1 MSFYNR
7 RPGTGGS
14 FLPEDYI
21 EKKAEN
27 RNLAIAVFLFV
38 VVTLG
43 VVGAFFVTN
52 RQWSSV
58 KHRQVEIN
66 QEYATETKKIEQLK
80 VLEAQKQEMLEKAEV
95 TTALI
100 EKVPRSILLAEMINR
115 MPQNLTL
122 TELNLKSKRQVEPK
136 SKAKPEPAK
145 GAQPRSL
152 ASARGSAPASA
163 GAKGAKEP
171 DKPAAPKP
179 QAPKYEF
186 KIEILG
192 LAGADEEVADYH
204 RALSDCPLLDKVEI
218 LYSGDVKIE
227 DVMMR
232 KFRIECSLR
241 VNADARHIEPL
252 QVPRLPP
259 RPGAHS
265 ATRHLVD
272 PMDPTVTRDESD
284 AARTDAQGDNP

>member
-1 MSFYNR
+1 MSFYSR
-7 RPGTGGS
+7 RPGSGGS

-52 RQWSSV
+52 RQWSTV
-58 KHRQVEIN
+58 KQLQQEIN
-66 QEYATETKKIEQLK
+66 QQYATETKKIEQLK
-80 VLEAQKQEMLEKAEV
+80 VLEEQKQEMLEKAEV

-122 TELNLKSKRQVEPK
+122 TELNLKSKRVIEVKPK
-136 SKAKPEPAK
+136 GKLEPAK
-145 GAQPRSL
+145 GKQVRSL
-152 ASARGSAPASA
+152 ASARP
-163 GAKGAKEP
+163 GAKGAQEP
-171 DKPAAPKP
+171 EKVEAPKP
-179 QAPKYEF
+179 QAPRFEF
-186 KIEILG
+186 KLEILG

-218 LYSGDVKIE
+218 LYSGDVKME

-232 KFRIECSLR
+232 KFRIEASLR
-241 VNADARHIEPL
+241 SNADARHIEPL

-259 RPGAHS
+259 RPGANGT
-265 ATRHLVD
+265 ARVLTVD
-272 PMDPTVTRDESD
+272 PMDPTQPRELTD
-284 AARTDAQGDNP
+284 AARTAVEGDRE

>member
-1 MSFYNR
+1 MAFHNR
-7 RPGTGGS
+7 RPGMGGS

-52 RQWSSV
+52 RQWSTV
-58 KHRQVEIN
+58 KRLQQEIN

-80 VLEAQKQEMLEKAEV
+80 VLEEQKQEMLEKAEV

-122 TELNLKSKRQVEPK
+122 TELNLKSKRIVE
-136 SKAKPEPAK
+136 AKPK
-145 GAQPRSL
+145 GKAEAPKANQPRSL
-152 ASARGSAPASA
+152 ASARP
-163 GAKGAKEP
+163 GAKTTKEP
-171 DKPAAPKP
+171 EKVEAPRP
-179 QAPKYEF
+179 QAPRYEF
-186 KIEILG
+186 KLEILG

-227 DVMMR
+227 DVLMR
-232 KFRIECSLR
+232 KFRIEASLR
-241 VNADARHIEPL
+241 TNADARHIEPL

-259 RPGAHS
+259 RPGAGGT
-265 ATRHLVD
+265 ARTLNVD
-272 PMDPTVTRDESD
+272 PMDPTQPRELTD
-284 AARTDAQGDNP
+284 AARTAVEGDKE

>member
-1 MSFYNR
+1 MAFHNR
-7 RPGTGGS
+7 RPGMGGS
-14 FLPEDYI
+14 FLPEDYV

-27 RNLAIAVFLFV
+27 RNLAIAVCLFV

-58 KHRQVEIN
+58 KQRQHEIN

-80 VLEAQKQEMLEKAEV
+80 VLEDQRDELKGKADV
-95 TTALI
+95 IASLI

-122 TELNLKSKRQVEPK
+122 TELNLKSKRIVE
-136 SKAKPEPAK
+136 AKPAK
-145 GAQPRSL
+145 GKDQPKGNQPRSL
-152 ASARGSAPASA
+152 ASARP
-163 GAKGAKEP
+163 GA
-171 DKPAAPKP
+171 KPAAEAEKVGPPKP
-179 QAPKYEF
+179 TAPKFEF
-186 KIEILG
+186 KLEILG

-227 DVMMR
+227 EVMMR
-232 KFRIECSLR
+232 KFRIEASLR
-241 VNADARHIEPL
+241 GNADARNIEPL

-259 RPGAHS
+259 RPGAS
-265 ATRHLVD
+265 ATRILQVD
-272 PMDPTVTRDESD
+272 PMDPTQPRELTD
-284 AARTDAQGDNP
+284 AARTDAQGD

>member
-1 MSFYNR
+1 M
-7 RPGTGGS
+7 GGS

-58 KHRQVEIN
+58 KQRQQEIN
-66 QEYATETKKIEQLK
+66 QQYATETKKIEQLK
-80 VLEAQKQEMLEKAEV
+80 VLEEQKQEMLEKAEV

-122 TELNLKSKRQVEPK
+122 TELNLKSKRLVEVK
-136 SKAKPEPAK
+136 TKGKPEPAK
-145 GAQPRSL
+145 TNQPRSL
-152 ASARGSAPASA
+152 ASARPGAKA
-163 GAKGAKEP
+163 GAEPAKPET
-171 DKPAAPKP
+171 PKP
-179 QAPKYEF
+179 QAPRFEF
-186 KIEILG
+186 KLEILG

-204 RALSDCPLLDKVEI
+204 RALSDCPLLDRVEI
-218 LYSGDVKIE
+218 MYLGDVKIE
-227 DVMMR
+227 EVMMR
-232 KFRIECSLR
+232 KFRIEAALR
-241 VNADARHIEPL
+241 GNADARHIEPL

-259 RPGAHS
+259 TPGRGGM
-265 ATRHLVD
+265 TRVLTVD
-272 PMDPTVTRDESD
+272 PMDPTQPREVTD
-284 AARTDAQGDNP
+284 AARANVEGDKE

>member
-1 MSFYNR
+1 MAFYNR
-7 RPGTGGS
+7 RPGMGGS

-52 RQWSSV
+52 RQWTTV
-58 KHRQVEIN
+58 KQRQQEIN

-122 TELNLKSKRQVEPK
+122 TELNLKSKRIVEV
-136 SKAKPEPAK
+136 KAPAK
-145 GAQPRSL
+145 GPAAKGNQTRSL
-152 ASARGSAPASA
+152 ASARPGGKA
-163 GAKGAKEP
+163 GKEVEKVEP
-171 DKPAAPKP
+171 PKP
-179 QAPKYEF
+179 QAPRFEF
-186 KIEILG
+186 KLEILG

-227 DVMMR
+227 DVRMR
-232 KFRIECSLR
+232 KFRIEASLR
-241 VNADARHIEPL
+241 ANADARHIEPL

-259 RPGAHS
+259 RPGTSS
-265 ATRHLVD
+265 ATRTLTVD
-272 PMDPTVTRDESD
+272 PMDPTQPRELTD
-284 AARTDAQGDNP
+284 AATAAVEGDKQ

>member
-27 RNLAIAVFLFV
+27 RTLAIAVFLFV

-52 RQWSSV
+52 RQWSTV
-58 KHRQVEIN
+58 KTRQQEIN
-66 QEYATETKKIEQLK
+66 QQYATETQKIEQLK

-100 EKVPRSILLAEMINR
+100 EKVPRSILLAELINR
-115 MPQNLTL
+115 MPQELTL
-122 TELNLKSKRQVEPK
+122 TELNLKSKRMAEPK
-136 SKAKPEPAK
+136 PPPQAKAKP
-145 GAQPRSL
+145 AQTRSL
-152 ASARGSAPASA
+152 ASARPGAP
-163 GAKGAKEP
+163 
-171 DKPAAPKP
+171 KPAAKDEPPPKP
-179 QAPKYEF
+179 APPRYEY

-192 LAGADEEVADYH
+192 LAGADEEIADYH
-204 RALSDCPLLDKVEI
+204 RALVDCPLLERVEI
-218 LYSGDVKIE
+218 LFSGDVKVE
-227 DVMMR
+227 EVMMR
-232 KFRIECSLR
+232 KFRIECMIR
-241 VNADARHIEPL
+241 GNADARHIEPL

-259 RPGAHS
+259 RPGMA
-265 ATRHLVD
+265 AGNRILTVD
-272 PMDPTVTRDESD
+272 PMDPTQPRELTD
-284 AARTDAQGDNP
+284 AAQADHKD

>member
-27 RNLAIAVFLFV
+27 RNLFIAVFLFI

-52 RQWSSV
+52 RQWTTV
-58 KHRQVEIN
+58 KARQQEIN
-66 QEYATETKKIEQLK
+66 RHYATETAKIEQLK

-100 EKVPRSILLAEMINR
+100 EKVPRSILLAELINR
-115 MPQNLTL
+115 MPQELTL
-122 TELNLKSKRQVEPK
+122 TELNLKSKRIAEPK
-136 SKAKPEPAK
+136 PKPSANQPKA
-145 GAQPRSL
+145 GQPRTL
-152 ASARGSAPASA
+152 ASARPG
-163 GAKGAKEP
+163 
-171 DKPAAPKP
+171 APKP
-179 QAPKYEF
+179 GEKAEPPPKPAPPRFEF
-186 KIEILG
+186 KIEIMG
-192 LAGADEEVADYH
+192 LAGADEEIADYH

-218 LYSGDVKIE
+218 LYSGDVKVE
-227 DVMMR
+227 EVRMR
-232 KFRIECSLR
+232 KFRIECMIR
-241 VNADARHIEPL
+241 PNADARHIEPL

-259 RPGAHS
+259 RPGVAGMN
-265 ATRHLVD
+265 RLLNVD
-272 PMDPTVTRDESD
+272 PMDPTLPREMTD
-284 AARTDAQGDNP
+284 AAQAGGKD

>member
-1 MSFYNR
+1 MTFHNR
-7 RPGTGGS
+7 RPGSGGS

-38 VVTLG
+38 VVTLS

-52 RQWSSV
+52 RQWSTV
-58 KHRQVEIN
+58 KQRQQEIN

-122 TELNLKSKRQVEPK
+122 TELNLKSKRHVEPK

-145 GAQPRSL
+145 GTQTRSL
-152 ASARGSAPASA
+152 ASARP
-163 GAKGAKEP
+163 GAKPAKDAE
-171 DKPAAPKP
+171 KPAPPKP
-179 QAPKYEF
+179 QAPRFEF
-186 KIEILG
+186 RLEILG
-192 LAGADEEVADYH
+192 LASADEEVADYH

-227 DVMMR
+227 DVNMR
-232 KFRIECSLR
+232 KFRIEASLR
-241 VNADARHIEPL
+241 NNADARHIEPL

-259 RPGAHS
+259 RPGANTT
-265 ATRHLVD
+265 ARPLIVD
-272 PMDPTVTRDESD
+272 PMDPTHPREDSD
-284 AARTDAQGDNP
+284 AARAGVEGDR

>member
-1 MSFYNR
+1 MTFHNR
-7 RPGTGGS
+7 RPGSGGS

-38 VVTLG
+38 VVTLS

-52 RQWSSV
+52 RQWSTV
-58 KHRQVEIN
+58 KQRQQEIN

-122 TELNLKSKRQVEPK
+122 TELNLKSKRHVEPK

-145 GAQPRSL
+145 GTQTRSL
-152 ASARGSAPASA
+152 ASARP
-163 GAKGAKEP
+163 GAKPAKDAE
-171 DKPAAPKP
+171 KPAPPKP
-179 QAPKYEF
+179 QAPRFEF
-186 KIEILG
+186 RLEILG

-227 DVMMR
+227 DVNMR
-232 KFRIECSLR
+232 KFRIEASLR
-241 VNADARHIEPL
+241 NNADARHIEPL

-259 RPGAHS
+259 RPGANTT
-265 ATRHLVD
+265 ARPLIVD
-272 PMDPTVTRDESD
+272 PMDPTHPREDSD
-284 AARTDAQGDNP
+284 AARAGVEGDR

>member
-7 RPGTGGS
+7 RPGMGGS
-14 FLPEDYI
+14 FLPEDYV

-43 VVGAFFVTN
+43 VVAAFFVTN
-52 RQWSSV
+52 RQWTSV
-58 KHRQVEIN
+58 KARQHEIN
-66 QEYATETKKIEQLK
+66 QAYATETKKIEQLK
-80 VLEAQKQEMLEKAEV
+80 ELEAQKAEMLDKAEV

-122 TELNLKSKRQVEPK
+122 TELNLKSKRVIE
-136 SKAKPEPAK
+136 AKPKEKPAPSTAK
-145 GAQPRSL
+145 PRSL
-152 ASARGSAPASA
+152 ASARPGAG
-163 GAKGAKEP
+163 GAKSNEP
-171 DKPAAPKP
+171 LPAPKP

-186 KIEILG
+186 KLEILG

-218 LYSGDVKIE
+218 LYSGDVKIS
-227 DVMMR
+227 DVNMR
-232 KFRIECSLR
+232 KFRIEASLR
-241 VNADARHIEPL
+241 GNADARHIEPL

-259 RPGAHS
+259 RPGVAGIGRVL
-265 ATRHLVD
+265 AID
-272 PMDPTVTRDESD
+272 PMDPTQPREVPD
-284 AARTDAQGDNP
+284 AARTEAEGDR

>member
-1 MSFYNR
+1 MAFYNR
-7 RPGTGGS
+7 RPGSGGS

-38 VVTLG
+38 VVTLS

-52 RQWSSV
+52 RQWSTV
-58 KHRQVEIN
+58 KQRQEEIN

-136 SKAKPEPAK
+136 AAKGKPEPAK
-145 GAQPRSL
+145 GNQTRSL
-152 ASARGSAPASA
+152 ASARP
-163 GAKGAKEP
+163 GAKGAKEAE
-171 DKPAAPKP
+171 KPAPPKP
-179 QAPKYEF
+179 QAPRFEF
-186 KIEILG
+186 RLEILG

-227 DVMMR
+227 DVSMR
-232 KFRIECSLR
+232 KFRIEASLR
-241 VNADARHIEPL
+241 NNADARHIEPL

-259 RPGAHS
+259 RPGANT
-265 ATRHLVD
+265 AGRTLTVD
-272 PMDPTVTRDESD
+272 PMDPTQPREATD
-284 AARTDAQGDNP
+284 AARTAVEGDR

>member
-1 MSFYNR
+1 MTFHNR
-7 RPGTGGS
+7 RPGSGGS

-38 VVTLG
+38 VVTLS

-52 RQWSSV
+52 RQWSTV
-58 KHRQVEIN
+58 KQRQQEIN

-122 TELNLKSKRQVEPK
+122 TELNLKSKRHVEPK

-145 GAQPRSL
+145 GTQTRSL
-152 ASARGSAPASA
+152 ASARP
-163 GAKGAKEP
+163 GAKPAKDAE
-171 DKPAAPKP
+171 KPAPPKP
-179 QAPKYEF
+179 QAPRFEF
-186 KIEILG
+186 RLEILG

-227 DVMMR
+227 DVNMR
-232 KFRIECSLR
+232 KFRIEASLR
-241 VNADARHIEPL
+241 NNADARHIEPL

-259 RPGAHS
+259 RPGANTT
-265 ATRHLVD
+265 ARPLIVD
-272 PMDPTVTRDESD
+272 PMDPTHPREDTD
-284 AARTDAQGDNP
+284 AARAGVEGDR

>member
-1 MSFYNR
+1 MAFYNR
-7 RPGTGGS
+7 RPGSGGS

-27 RNLAIAVFLFV
+27 RSLAIAVFLFV

-43 VVGAFFVTN
+43 VVAAFFVTN
-52 RQWSSV
+52 RQWSTV
-58 KHRQVEIN
+58 KRRQQEIN

-122 TELNLKSKRQVEPK
+122 TELNLKSKRIAEPK
-136 SKAKPEPAK
+136 AAK
-145 GAQPRSL
+145 GKTLPKPAQPRSL
-152 ASARGSAPASA
+152 ASARPGSKPAT
-163 GAKGAKEP
+163 ET
-171 DKPAAPKP
+171 DKPEVPKPMAPKF
-179 QAPKYEF
+179 EF
-186 KIEILG
+186 KLEILG

-227 DVMMR
+227 DVLMR
-232 KFRIECSLR
+232 KFRIEASLR
-241 VNADARHIEPL
+241 TNADARHIEPL

-259 RPGAHS
+259 RPGAGGV
-265 ATRHLVD
+265 ARVLTVD
-272 PMDPTVTRDESD
+272 PMDPTQPRELTD
-284 AARTDAQGDNP
+284 AARAGAEGDKE

>member
-1 MSFYNR
+1 MTFHNR
-7 RPGTGGS
+7 RPGSGGS

-38 VVTLG
+38 VVTLS

-52 RQWSSV
+52 RQWSTV
-58 KHRQVEIN
+58 KQRQQEIN

-122 TELNLKSKRQVEPK
+122 TELNLKSKRHVEPK

-145 GAQPRSL
+145 GTQTRSL
-152 ASARGSAPASA
+152 ASARP
-163 GAKGAKEP
+163 GAKPAKDAE
-171 DKPAAPKP
+171 KPAPPKP
-179 QAPKYEF
+179 QAPRFEF
-186 KIEILG
+186 RLEILG
-192 LAGADEEVADYH
+192 LASADEEVADYH

-227 DVMMR
+227 DVNMR
-232 KFRIECSLR
+232 KFRIEASLR
-241 VNADARHIEPL
+241 NNADARHIEPL

-259 RPGAHS
+259 RPGANTT
-265 ATRHLVD
+265 ARPLIVD
-272 PMDPTVTRDESD
+272 PMDPTHPREDTD
-284 AARTDAQGDNP
+284 AARAGVEGDR